1 MAAKTI
7 GPIELDLE
15 IPQRKPRSHEWGTRE
30 RETHND
36 RCERCSLGGQVVEC
50 FTCNTVWH
58 RTCTDSLPS
67 KGPTLQYWQ
76 CDTCVEE
83 EIAKYGTSRDQ
94 LRPQQPALTA
104 EETETATAE
113 VTQIADESD
122 DSQDEEQS
130 DQEPDDSELDE
141 EWDEQPHSTPNA
153 KPATK
158 VGGGHRIR
166 SSKRRK
172 YNKINLNGTSD
183 DDDDELDVNT
193 ESNNNSNNE
202 KDHTKSDTTTNNIT
216 LTQAEAKLTKQQQR
230 GHPPPLLQQTE
241 QGTEKPKGK
250 SNIIDMSAATL
261 DV

>member
-1 MAAKTI
+1 M
-7 GPIELDLE
+7 
-15 IPQRKPRSHEWGTRE
+15 
-30 RETHND
+30 
-36 RCERCSLGGQVVEC
+36 
-50 FTCNTVWH
+50 WH

-83 EIAKYGTSRDQ
+83 EIAEYSTSREQ
-94 LRPQQPALTA
+94 LRPQQPAITA

-113 VTQIADESD
+113 VVQIADASD
-122 DSQDEEQS
+122 ESQDEEQS
-130 DQEPDDSELDE
+130 DQALDDSETDE

-166 SSKRRK
+166 RPKRRK
-172 YNKINLNGTSD
+172 YTTVNLNGSSD
-183 DDDDELDVNT
+183 DDDDELNVNT
-193 ESNNNSNNE
+193 ESNTHSNND
-202 KDHTKSDTTTNNIT
+202 KDHTKSDTVTNNIT
-216 LTQAEAKLTKQQQR
+216 LMPAEDKLTKQQQR

-241 QGTEKPKGK
+241 QGTQKPKGK
-250 SNIIDMSAATL
+250 NNTIDMSAATL

>member
-1 MAAKTI
+1 M
-7 GPIELDLE
+7 
-15 IPQRKPRSHEWGTRE
+15 
-30 RETHND
+30 
-36 RCERCSLGGQVVEC
+36 EC

-94 LRPQQPALTA
+94 LRPQQPAITA

-113 VTQIADESD
+113 VVQIADAPDE
-122 DSQDEEQS
+122 SQDEEQS
-130 DQEPDDSELDE
+130 DQALDDSETDE
-141 EWDEQPHSTPNA
+141 EWEEQPHSTPNA

-166 SSKRRK
+166 RPKRRK
-172 YNKINLNGTSD
+172 YTTVNLNGSSD
-183 DDDDELDVNT
+183 DDDDELNINT
-193 ESNNNSNNE
+193 ESNTHYNND
-202 KDHTKSDTTTNNIT
+202 KDHTKSDTTNNIT
-216 LTQAEAKLTKQQQR
+216 LMPAEAKLTKQQQR

-241 QGTEKPKGK
+241 QGAQKPKGK
-250 SNIIDMSAATL
+250 SNTMVL
-261 DV
+261 